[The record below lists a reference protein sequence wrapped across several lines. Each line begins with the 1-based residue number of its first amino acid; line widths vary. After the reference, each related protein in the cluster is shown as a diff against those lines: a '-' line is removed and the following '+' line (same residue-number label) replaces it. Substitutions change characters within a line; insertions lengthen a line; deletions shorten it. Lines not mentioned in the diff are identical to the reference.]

1 MKPYPERALAR
12 QRVAAIL
19 TAAAMATS
27 VVVLTADWAGDL
39 AKKAIGRAAREG
51 VEEALEDEALDRA
64 LDAAAGGAAVYV
76 ESARRERY
84 ERQDVGEAISTG
96 VEAAM
101 RASEVA
107 DALDDAAD
115 VAKTLQKVNKIRKAI
130 P

>member
-1 MKPYPERALAR
+1 MKPYPERPFAS

-27 VVVLTADWAGDL
+27 FVVLTADWAGDL
-39 AKKAIGRAAREG
+39 AKKAIGHAAREG
-51 VEEALEDEALDRA
+51 VEEALKVETLDAA
-64 LDAAAGGAAVYV
+64 LDAAARGAGAYV
-76 ESARRERY
+76 ESVRRERY

-101 RASEVA
+101 QAAEVA
-107 DALDDAAD
+107 DALDGAAD